1 MFSPMAG
8 AMSRRPTGIPL
19 PKEFPMAPASPAQIA
34 YLTEF
39 LQERHRD
46 VKLDDVM
53 ELAQRMADT
62 LDEQVA
68 HADALLYEDFRAIAD
83 EISGLK
89 REMSSLRPDHMR
101 FERIPEAGREL
112 DAVVESTEEASGAIM
127 TAAEEIM
134 AADASDPE
142 AYKAMVDERM
152 IIIFE
157 ACAFQDLTGQRI
169 RKVIKTLTWI
179 DERIGQLATRLKLTG
194 GDEAPQEDE
203 DERRMRE
210 LILHG
215 PQMKGEGVSQDAVD
229 DFFSKSD
236 QDDIDKLF
244 D

>member
-1 MFSPMAG
+1 
-8 AMSRRPTGIPL
+8 
-19 PKEFPMAPASPAQIA
+19 MAPATPAQIA
-34 YLTEF
+34 HLAEF
-39 LQERHRD
+39 LKAGHND

-53 ELAQRMADT
+53 EMAERMAQT
-62 LDEQVA
+62 LDATVA
-68 HADALLYEDFRAIAD
+68 HADALLHEEFRAIAS
-83 EISGLK
+83 EITSLK

-112 DAVVESTEEASGAIM
+112 DAVVESTEEASSAIM

-134 AADASDPE
+134 AADFADPD

-179 DERIGQLATRLKLTG
+179 DERIAQLAQKLKLEG
-194 GDEAPQEDE
+194 AGDEPEAETE

>member
-1 MFSPMAG
+1 
-8 AMSRRPTGIPL
+8 
-19 PKEFPMAPASPAQIA
+19 MAPASPAQIA

-152 IIIFE
+152 MLIFE
-157 ACAFQDLTGQRI
+157 ACSFQDITGQRVA
-169 RKVIKTLTWI
+169 KVIETLQHI
-179 DERIGQLATRLKLTG
+179 
-194 GDEAPQEDE
+194 EARVSRFAEAINTADAEGYMTE
-203 DERRMRE
+203 DERRREERKMRN
-210 LILHG
+210 ILHG
-215 PQMKGEGVSQDAVD
+215 TQLDGEGADQSQVDAL
-229 DFFSKSD
+229 FSKPEGEGG
-236 QDDIDKLF
+236 QAAIDALF
-244 D
+244 K

>member
-1 MFSPMAG
+1 
-8 AMSRRPTGIPL
+8 
-19 PKEFPMAPASPAQIA
+19 MAPATPAQIA
-34 YLTEF
+34 TLAEF
-39 LQERHRD
+39 LKAGHDD

-53 ELAQRMADT
+53 ELAERMAET
-62 LDEQVA
+62 LDDAVA
-68 HADALLYEDFRAIAD
+68 HVDALLHEEFRAIAA
-83 EISGLK
+83 EIGSLK

-134 AADASDPE
+134 AADASDPA

-179 DERIGQLATRLKLTG
+179 DERIAHLAQKLKLAG
-194 GDEAPQEDE
+194 ADAEPEDESE

-210 LILHG
+210 LLLHG
-215 PQMKGEGVSQDAVD
+215 PQMKGDGVTQDAVD
-229 DFFSKSD
+229 DFFALSD
-236 QDDIDKLF
+236 QEDIDKLF
-244 D
+244 G